1 MTNRK
6 VTLKDIA
13 KEANVSPATVSYV
26 LNYSEKEKISHETRL
41 KVFEAARKLNYVP
54 NMTARSLASQ
64 KSYLIGVIINLS
76 EKNRKSKIYGQYNLV
91 KEIQKKLYS
100 IGYDLIFLP
109 TKELQKDIQISQKR
123 CLDAVFI
130 IDMPSDQLKEIVNH
144 FYVPVIF
151 IDSYLDDPIFNKV
164 LTDYEAIF
172 NMLSEQLE
180 KEFYVVIEDYS
191 NDELLKIVR
200 KKVLEKNIFIN
211 KFDNDLIEFLHR
223 NQNKKGIIFGEILG
237 MQAEKI
243 VDNRNLVVVIN
254 SENDTMLLPD
264 TKRIIVSDKEKA
276 KKAVEIME
284 KLIYLENDKDIE
296 KTSYIK
302 PIEY

>member
-1 MTNRK
+1 
-6 VTLKDIA
+6 
-13 KEANVSPATVSYV
+13 
-26 LNYSEKEKISHETRL
+26 
-41 KVFEAARKLNYVP
+41 
-54 NMTARSLASQ
+54 
-64 KSYLIGVIINLS
+64 
-76 EKNRKSKIYGQYNLV
+76 
-91 KEIQKKLYS
+91 
-100 IGYDLIFLP
+100 
-109 TKELQKDIQISQKR
+109 
-123 CLDAVFI
+123 
-130 IDMPSDQLKEIVNH
+130 
-144 FYVPVIF
+144 
-151 IDSYLDDPIFNKV
+151 V

-254 SENDTMLLPD
+254 SENDIMLLPD